1 MFESARPVLW
11 ALLAVALLST
21 AGGSLHAQE
30 TSRRILPEL
39 RADVSFGDISL
50 GQVAAGFHVNTG
62 TYVRLAALAG
72 IGGAWNESESGQSY
86 RLELQGR
93 FHLDPFRDARLG
105 LYGIGG
111 IAANHDPFT
120 DWQSRLVVGAGV
132 EMPAHGR
139 ATWAIEAAL
148 AGGFRLSVVT
158 RRLTIGHR

>member
-39 RADVSFGDISL
+39 RADVSFGDIRL

-86 RLELQGR
+86 RIELQGR

-111 IAANHDPFT
+111 IAANHD
-120 DWQSRLVVGAGV
+120 
-132 EMPAHGR
+132 
-139 ATWAIEAAL
+139 
-148 AGGFRLSVVT
+148 
-158 RRLTIGHR
+158 